1 VSLAGGCGV
10 LVVVVVVVVF
20 VCVAGGSAG
29 AGGDAG
35 ATFFSFLGGE
45 PRFMAN
51 LSRVR
56 V

>member
-1 VSLAGGCGV
+1 VSLAGCCGV
-10 LVVVVVVVVF
+10 LVVVVF
-20 VCVAGGSAG
+20 VCVAGGGSAG

>member
-10 LVVVVVVVVF
+10 LVVVVVL
-20 VCVAGGSAG
+20 GGSAD